1 MKDRY
6 RIYPV
11 YHREGYGWQQDNPEG
26 TDGTPHY
33 YVLYEECSDGGE
45 GYEIVDFEPTML
57 EVIIQIRDFLNEEE

>member
-26 TDGTPHY
+26 TDGKPVY
-33 YVLYEECSDGGE
+33 YTLYEECSAGGE
-45 GYEIVDFEPTML
+45 GYEIVDFEPDML
-57 EVIIQIRDFLNEEE
+57 EVIVQIRDFLNEE